1 MELGDILRNHRRLQ
15 EIPVSQA
22 PPETEAPSPALRR
35 EPLRIALVDDHE
47 IVRVGISELLAP
59 HDSVAVVAS
68 VSTVA
73 ELFESSADPELV
85 VLDLRLS
92 DGTLPGD
99 NVAAIRRHGLE
110 VLVLTGGDDPRLV
123 RSAARA
129 GVLGVVR
136 KAAPASEIVDALVR
150 AGSGETV
157 PTADWA
163 AALDADAELADAK
176 LSAREREILALYASG
191 EKAQSVAYKTG
202 LSRDTVANYIS
213 RIRVK
218 YANVG
223 RPAHTKVDL
232 HRRAIEDGLM
242 PDAG

>member
-1 MELGDILRNHRRLQ
+1 MTQVPSEN
-15 EIPVSQA
+15 
-22 PPETEAPSPALRR
+22 PESV
-35 EPLRIALVDDHE
+35 PLRVALIDDHE
-47 IVRVGISELLAP
+47 IVRVGIADLLAAQP
-59 HDSVAVVAS
+59 SIEVVAS

-73 ELFESSADPELV
+73 ELFALDASPDLV
-85 VLDLRLS
+85 VLDLRLA
-92 DGTLPGD
+92 DGSAPGD
-99 NVAAIRRHGLE
+99 NVAAIREQGLDT
-110 VLVLTGGDDPRLV
+110 LVLTGGDDPRLV

-129 GVLGVVR
+129 GVLGVIR
-136 KAAPASEIVDALVR
+136 KAAPASELVDALLR
-150 AGSGETV
+150 AGSGETIA
-157 PTADWA
+157 TTDWA
-163 AALDADAELADAK
+163 AALDADTELVDAK

-232 HRRAIEDGLM
+232 HRRAVEDGLM
-242 PDAG
+242 PDVL

>member
-1 MELGDILRNHRRLQ
+1 MTQVQSE
-15 EIPVSQA
+15 
-22 PPETEAPSPALRR
+22 SPDTV
-35 EPLRIALVDDHE
+35 PLRVALIDDHE
-47 IVRVGISELLAP
+47 IVRVGIADLLTSQP
-59 HDSVAVVAS
+59 SIHVVAS

-73 ELFESSADPELV
+73 ELFALDASPDLV
-85 VLDLRLS
+85 VLDLRLA
-92 DGTLPGD
+92 DGSSPGD
-99 NVAAIRRHGLE
+99 NVAAIRDQGLDT
-110 VLVLTGGDDPRLV
+110 LVLTGGDDPRLV

-129 GVLGVVR
+129 GVLGVIR
-136 KAAPASEIVDALVR
+136 KAAPASELVDALLR
-150 AGSGETV
+150 AGSGETIA
-157 PTADWA
+157 TTDWA
-163 AALDADAELADAK
+163 AALDADTELVDAK

-232 HRRAIEDGLM
+232 HRRAVEDGLM
-242 PDAG
+242 PDVL

>member
-1 MELGDILRNHRRLQ
+1 MT
-15 EIPVSQA
+15 QA
-22 PPETEAPSPALRR
+22 TPRP
-35 EPLRIALVDDHE
+35 PLRIALVDDHE
-47 IVRVGISELLAP
+47 IVRVGIADLLSQHP
-59 HDSVAVVAS
+59 SVQVVAS
-68 VSTVA
+68 VSSVA
-73 ELFESSADPELV
+73 ELFAEARELDLV

-92 DGTLPGD
+92 DGSVPGE
-99 NVAAIRRHGLE
+99 NVTAIRDHGLE

-129 GVLGVVR
+129 GVLGVMR
-136 KAAPASEIVDALVR
+136 KAAPASEIVDALLR
-150 AGSGETV
+150 AGAGETV
-157 PTADWA
+157 ATTDWA
-163 AALDADAELADAK
+163 AALDADTDLPDAR
-176 LSAREREILALYASG
+176 LSTRERQILALYASG
-191 EKAQSVAYKTG
+191 EKAQSVAFKTG

-242 PDAG
+242 PDAS

>member
-1 MELGDILRNHRRLQ
+1 MS
-15 EIPVSQA
+15 P
-22 PPETEAPSPALRR
+22 EAPSRP
-35 EPLRIALVDDHE
+35 PLRIALVDDHE
-47 IVRVGISELLAP
+47 IVRVGIADLLST
-59 HDSVAVVAS
+59 HESVKVEAS
-68 VSTVA
+68 VSSVA
-73 ELFESSADPELV
+73 ELFSEPRELDLV

-92 DGTLPGD
+92 DGTNPGD
-99 NVAAIRRHGLE
+99 NVQAIRDHGLE

-129 GVLGVVR
+129 GVLGVMR
-136 KAAPASEIVDALVR
+136 KAAPASEIVDALLR

-157 PTADWA
+157 PTTDWA
-163 AALDADAELADAK
+163 AALDADSELPDAK

-191 EKAQSVAYKTG
+191 EKAQAVAFKTG

-232 HRRAIEDGLM
+232 HRRAVEDGLM
-242 PDAG
+242 TDLP

>member
-1 MELGDILRNHRRLQ
+1 MTLDDSTALLR
-15 EIPVSQA
+15 V
-22 PPETEAPSPALRR
+22 AL
-35 EPLRIALVDDHE
+35 IDDHE
-47 IVRVGISELLAP
+47 IVRVGIAELLAREEKIT
-59 HDSVAVVAS
+59 VVAS

-73 ELFESSADPELV
+73 DLLALDAQPHLV
-85 VLDLRLS
+85 VLDLRLA
-92 DGTLPGD
+92 DGSAPGD
-99 NVAAIRRHGLE
+99 NVVALRAAGHDS
-110 VLVLTGGDDPRLV
+110 LVLTGGDDPRLV

-129 GVLGVVR
+129 GVLGVIR
-136 KAAPASEIVDALVR
+136 KAAPASEFVDAVLR
-150 AGSGETV
+150 AGSGETIA
-157 PTADWA
+157 TTDWA
-163 AALDADAELADAK
+163 AALDADTELADAK

-242 PDAG
+242 SE

>member
-1 MELGDILRNHRRLQ
+1 MTQVPGENPDT
-15 EIPVSQA
+15 V
-22 PPETEAPSPALRR
+22 
-35 EPLRIALVDDHE
+35 PLRVALIDDHE
-47 IVRVGISELLAP
+47 IVRVGIADLLTSQP
-59 HDSVAVVAS
+59 SIHVVAS

-73 ELFESSADPELV
+73 ELFALDASPDLV
-85 VLDLRLS
+85 VLDLRLA
-92 DGTLPGD
+92 DGSTPGD
-99 NVAAIRRHGLE
+99 NVAAIREQGLDT
-110 VLVLTGGDDPRLV
+110 LVLTGGDDPRLV

-129 GVLGVVR
+129 GVLGVIR
-136 KAAPASEIVDALVR
+136 KAAPASELVDALLR
-150 AGSGETV
+150 AGSGETIA
-157 PTADWA
+157 TTDWA
-163 AALDADAELADAK
+163 AALDADTELVDAK

-232 HRRAIEDGLM
+232 HRRAVEDGLM
-242 PDAG
+242 PDVL

>member
-1 MELGDILRNHRRLQ
+1 MTQD
-15 EIPVSQA
+15 
-22 PPETEAPSPALRR
+22 ETASERA
-35 EPLRIALVDDHE
+35 PLRIALVDDHE
-47 IVRVGISELLAP
+47 IVRVGIVELLAP
-59 HDSVAVVAS
+59 HPSVEVVAS
-68 VSTVA
+68 TSTVR
-73 ELFESSADPELV
+73 ELFDSGAQPELV

-92 DGTLPGD
+92 DGSTPGE
-99 NVAAIRRHGLE
+99 NVATIREHGLDT
-110 VLVLTGGDDPRLV
+110 LVLTGGDDPRLV

-136 KAAPASEIVDALVR
+136 KSSPASEIVDALLR
-150 AGSGETV
+150 AGSGETIA
-157 PTADWA
+157 TTDWA
-163 AALDADAELADAK
+163 AALDADVELADAK

-191 EKAQSVAYKTG
+191 EKAQAVAYKTG

-232 HRRAIEDGLM
+232 HRRAVEDGLM
-242 PDAG
+242 PDS

>member
-1 MELGDILRNHRRLQ
+1 MSDTDPDSASSVAIAGTLR
-15 EIPVSQA
+15 V
-22 PPETEAPSPALRR
+22 AL
-35 EPLRIALVDDHE
+35 IDDHE
-47 IVRVGISELLAP
+47 IVRVGIAELLASQP
-59 HDSVAVVAS
+59 SIDVVAS

-73 ELFESSADPELV
+73 ELFALGARPDLV

-92 DGTLPGD
+92 DGSTPGD
-99 NVAAIRRHGLE
+99 NVATIREHGLDT
-110 VLVLTGGDDPRLV
+110 LVLTGGDDPRLV

-129 GVLGVVR
+129 GVLGVIR
-136 KAAPASEIVDALVR
+136 KAAPASELVDALLR
-150 AGSGETV
+150 AGAGETV
-157 PTADWA
+157 ATTDWA
-163 AALDADAELADAK
+163 AALDADSELADAK

-191 EKAQSVAYKTG
+191 EKAQAVAYQTG

-232 HRRAIEDGLM
+232 HRRAVEDGLM
-242 PDAG
+242 PEG

>member
-1 MELGDILRNHRRLQ
+1 MTQVPSENL
-15 EIPVSQA
+15 
-22 PPETEAPSPALRR
+22 ETV
-35 EPLRIALVDDHE
+35 PLRVALIDDHE
-47 IVRVGISELLAP
+47 IVRVGIADLLAAQP
-59 HDSVAVVAS
+59 SIEVVAS

-73 ELFESSADPELV
+73 ELFALDASPDLV
-85 VLDLRLS
+85 VLDLRLA
-92 DGTLPGD
+92 DGSAPGD
-99 NVAAIRRHGLE
+99 NVAAIREQGLDT
-110 VLVLTGGDDPRLV
+110 LVLTGGDDPRLV

-129 GVLGVVR
+129 GVLGVIR
-136 KAAPASEIVDALVR
+136 KAAPASELVDALLR
-150 AGSGETV
+150 AGSGETIA
-157 PTADWA
+157 TTDWA
-163 AALDADAELADAK
+163 AALDADTELVDAK

-232 HRRAIEDGLM
+232 HRRAVEDGLM
-242 PDAG
+242 PDVL

>member
-1 MELGDILRNHRRLQ
+1 MSSAEPQAHLR
-15 EIPVSQA
+15 V
-22 PPETEAPSPALRR
+22 
-35 EPLRIALVDDHE
+35 ALVDDHE
-47 IVRVGISELLAP
+47 IVRVGIAELIALQP
-59 HDSVAVVAS
+59 TIDVVAS

-73 ELFESSADPELV
+73 ELFALDVSPDLV
-85 VLDLRLS
+85 VLDLRLA
-92 DGTLPGD
+92 DGSTPGD
-99 NVAAIRRHGLE
+99 NVAAIRERGHRT
-110 VLVLTGGDDPRLV
+110 LVLTGGDDPRLV

-136 KAAPASEIVDALVR
+136 KAAPASEIVDALLR
-150 AGSGETV
+150 AGSGETIA
-157 PTADWA
+157 TTDWA
-163 AALDADAELADAK
+163 AALDADVELVDAK

-242 PDAG
+242 PDGM